1 MRAANT
7 AHAVANYKLDNDF
20 TNPVYQQTRG
30 HDALRVTIA
39 HEFLGSMLVLSSAAA
54 APSAAG
60 DLVGYASFLSWSA
73 WHETRPHV
81 RSHMLA
87 TFDRRGGN
95 EAAGEI
101 GDRTQ
106 PDQKNHA
113 RT

>member
-1 MRAANT
+1 MAAL
-7 AHAVANYKLDNDF
+7 ASVLA
-20 TNPVYQQTRG
+20 
-30 HDALRVTIA
+30 
-39 HEFLGSMLVLSSAAA
+39 GSAA
-54 APSAAG
+54 APSATG

-95 EAAGEI
+95 EEAGEI
-101 GDRTQ
+101 GSTLQ
-106 PDQKNHA
+106 SDQKKHA